1 MPSGAFLITN
11 IMINIGKFL
20 KETQFEMKHV
30 VWPSRTKALVY
41 ALVVIIFSA
50 ALGYMLG
57 AFDALFQSGLKQVLF
72 K

>member
-1 MPSGAFLITN
+1 MKIANFLR
-11 IMINIGKFL
+11 
-20 KETQFEMKHV
+20 ETKLEMKHV

-57 AFDALFQSGLKQVLF
+57 AFDFLFQTGLKSIIL